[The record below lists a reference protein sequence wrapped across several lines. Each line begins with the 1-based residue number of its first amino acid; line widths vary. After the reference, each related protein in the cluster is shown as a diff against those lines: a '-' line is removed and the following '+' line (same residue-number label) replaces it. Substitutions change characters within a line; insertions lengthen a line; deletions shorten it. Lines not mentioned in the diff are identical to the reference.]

1 MTNLKKIDYEEQLE
15 ELSVR
20 AVKKENSVRAVNKG
34 NLMKGQSFDTDDSE
48 ENSGIVTIVVRD
60 NMRSVLE
67 DKIEDEKYQIGQK
80 VFYPSQGVC
89 EIIGIEYKQI
99 GKLIKFYVLSVK
111 GVDCKI
117 MVPVE
122 GVDKVGLRSIIDEDR
137 ALNLFNLMAK
147 KLGRSCS
154 KVWSIRHNVFLQKLK
169 KGVPEEMVEIYRES
183 YWLIK
188 TSHKISFAEI
198 QMYGTVRR
206 IICTEIALALNLS
219 EVEVLK
225 KMEEIMYRS
234 L

>member
-1 MTNLKKIDYEEQLE
+1 MTSLEKIDYEEQLE

-20 AVKKENSVRAVNKG
+20 AMEKK
-34 NLMKGQSFDTDDSE
+34 NLMEGQSFDTDDFE
-48 ENSGIVTIVVRD
+48 ENSGIVTMVVRD
-60 NMRSVLE
+60 NMRSVLGE
-67 DKIEDEKYQIGQK
+67 KIENGKYQIGQK

-99 GKLIKFYVLSVK
+99 GKLTRFYILSVK
-111 GVDCKI
+111 GADCKI

-122 GVDKVGLRSIIDEDR
+122 GVDKVGLRLIIDADR

-147 KLGRSCS
+147 KLEQTCS
-154 KVWSIRHNVFLQKLK
+154 KVRLIRYNTFLQKLK
-169 KGVPEEMVEIYRES
+169 RGVPEEMVEIYRES

-188 TSHKISFAEI
+188 TSRKTSFAEI
-198 QMYGTVRR
+198 QIYGTVKR
-206 IICTEIALALNLS
+206 IICMEIALALNLS

-225 KMEEIMYRS
+225 KMEEIMHQS